1 MLYGTG
7 TVGLMNVNIV
17 ERLKERCQ
25 IGVQEYRNGNTG
37 RKLNEFL
44 KLGRPTT
51 VPLRDVK
58 YKIMIPVPVGYWYHT
73 VPVGIWCDRMTYKF
87 YVSVQIFSLRVC
99 TGTS

>member
-25 IGVQEYRNGNTG
+25 IGVQEYRNGNT
-37 RKLNEFL
+37 
-44 KLGRPTT
+44 GRPTT